1 MGDECGKS
9 IAGYRGQSTV
19 GEDREVCG
27 SYFKYSIVTSF
38 VEKLTFE
45 QRFEGMREL
54 T

>member
-1 MGDECGKS
+1 MSVKRVLQGIGDRARWAKNK
-9 IAGYRGQSTV
+9 
-19 GEDREVCG
+19 EVCG
-27 SYFKYSIVTSF
+27 SYFKYRIVTSF